1 MAMSS
6 TYLSTVEATALADEI
21 VGWLRERF
29 DAIGADRF
37 VLGVSGG
44 VDSAVVAGLCAK
56 AVGPERVLGV
66 IMPSASKPDDQVQA
80 EKVAETFGIRTVS
93 IDLTGATNTVFGAMP
108 ETGTLFG
115 QLLGEQVPDDVI
127 SREELARANVRP
139 RLRMITLYYLANL
152 TRGVVVGTGN
162 RSELMIGYFT
172 KYGDGGVD
180 LFPLTDLYKHE
191 VRAVAKA
198 IGVPESVITRPPSAG
213 LWEGQT
219 DEDEIGVTYEVLDA
233 TLEAIERGDTSG
245 IDPEILQKVQ
255 QMIATTQHKRTTVP
269 AFQRQ
274 VPR

>member
-21 VGWLRERF
+21 VQWLRERF

-37 VLGVSGG
+37 VLGLSGG
-44 VDSAVVAGLCAK
+44 IDSAVVAGLCAK

-66 IMPSASKPDDQVQA
+66 MMPSASNPDDEAQA
-80 EKVAETFGIRTVS
+80 RKVADAFGIRTMAV
-93 IDLTGATNTVFGAMP
+93 DLTTAANVVFDAMP
-108 ETGTLFG
+108 GTDSLFG
-115 QLLGEQVPDDVI
+115 EILGESLPGDLI
-127 SREELARANVRP
+127 AREELARANVRP

-162 RSELMIGYFT
+162 KSELMIGYFT

-180 LFPLTDLYKHE
+180 LFALTDLYKHE

-219 DEDEIGVTYEVLDA
+219 DEDEIGLTYTQLDA
-233 TLEAIERGDTSG
+233 TLEAMERGDTSA
-245 IDPEILQKVQ
+245 IEPDVLRKVQ
-255 QMIATTQHKRTTVP
+255 RMVDTTQHKRSTVP
-269 AFQRQ
+269 AFRRRS
-274 VPR
+274 PR

>member
-21 VGWLRERF
+21 VHWLRERF
-29 DAIGADRF
+29 QAIGADRF
-37 VLGVSGG
+37 VLGISGG
-44 VDSAVVAGLCAK
+44 IDSAVVAGLCAR

-66 IMPSASKPDDQVQA
+66 MMPSASNPDDEVQA
-80 EKVAETFGIRTVS
+80 RKVADAFGIRTMSV
-93 IDLTGATNTVFGAMP
+93 DLTTVANTIFEAMP
-108 ETGTLFG
+108 ETEALFG
-115 QLLGEQVPDDVI
+115 QVLGEALPDDVI
-127 SREELARANVRP
+127 AREELARANVRP

-162 RSELMIGYFT
+162 KSELMIGYFT

-180 LFPLTDLYKHE
+180 LFALTDLYKHE

-219 DEDEIGVTYEVLDA
+219 DEDEIGLTYAQLDA
-233 TLEAIERGDTSG
+233 TLEAMEGGDTSA
-245 IDPEILQKVQ
+245 IEPDVLQKVQ
-255 QMIATTQHKRTTVP
+255 RMVSTTQHKRSTVP
-269 AFQRQ
+269 AFR
-274 VPR
+274 RRASR